1 MTVSCCWSVQS
12 TQATSQNKFDDS
24 ALRIQPITPNDI
36 KKQRNQIYLKNKD
49 KNFLMREVHFSSDVI
64 Y

>member
-1 MTVSCCWSVQS
+1 MTVARCWSVQS
-12 TQATSQNKFDDS
+12 TEARSQDKFAEPS
-24 ALRIQPITPNDI
+24 ERIQPIISNDI